1 MNIHVSAGLSGS
13 RFHVNV
19 DAPALSVRCAVV
31 DGVTTGELLARI
43 ANGDHEA
50 WAALVDRFERLLWS
64 VARSFRYDD
73 ATTSDVVQTVWL
85 RLAEHCGRIRQP
97 DRLAAWLATTCRNEC
112 LSLARRRNRELADA
126 RISDLVESQERGQL
140 AGLEE
145 RSLDEETYREVLQA
159 FALLP
164 EGCQQL
170 LRLLCT
176 DPPLDYQSISDLIGR
191 PIGSIGPTRQ
201 RCLDRLRSLT
211 VTADA

>member
-1 MNIHVSAGLSGS
+1 MRRGRPSWIASSGCS
-13 RFHVNV
+13 G
-19 DAPALSVRCAVV
+19 P
-31 DGVTTGELLARI
+31 
-43 ANGDHEA
+43 
-50 WAALVDRFERLLWS
+50 WP
-64 VARSFRYDD
+64 ARS
-73 ATTSDVVQTVWL
+73 ATTTPPRPTSSRRCGS

-97 DRLAAWLATTCRNEC
+97 DRLASWLATTCRNEC

-201 RCLDRLRSLT
+201 RCLDRLRNLT